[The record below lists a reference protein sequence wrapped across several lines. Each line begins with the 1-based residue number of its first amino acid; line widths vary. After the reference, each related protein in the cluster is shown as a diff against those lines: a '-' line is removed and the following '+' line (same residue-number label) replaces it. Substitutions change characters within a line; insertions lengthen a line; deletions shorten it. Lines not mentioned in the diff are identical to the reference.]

1 MVLGRAAVR
10 FVAVLIV
17 CGCVARSVAA
27 QTRADSAAIVL
38 DAARALQREGRD
50 AAARELLRLIR
61 TRYASTPSAR
71 AADSLLFTLTSVPVS
86 SGTGRTGYILFH
98 TLYGG
103 FLGAAIPAALGAGGS
118 EPYGV
123 GLLIGA
129 PLGYFGSRAFAR
141 SRITMPGQ
149 AGIAAFATAW
159 GTWQGLALQR
169 VLNIG
174 EEETCNQFGCF
185 RDDSDTAPW
194 MAMTLGGLVGI
205 GIGHAIASRPVAAGT
220 STLVSHSAWWG
231 TWFGLAAGRMA
242 GAEDDEHFTA
252 MLVGGNAALLLALPA
267 AKAWRP
273 SPAQVRLTTAAGLAG
288 GIVGLGIDLLI
299 NTDDEELTIAIP
311 AATSAI
317 GLILGA
323 YATRHQRDPDEA
335 SSDGL
340 ALVTLRDRVRVNT
353 PLPLPAAI
361 RAAGPGGP
369 RWVPGF
375 RITLLDGAF

>member
-1 MVLGRAAVR
+1 MRLPLLVAALL
-10 FVAVLIV
+10 VAGVPL
-17 CGCVARSVAA
+17 SA
-27 QTRADSAAIVL
+27 QTRADSASIVL
-38 DAARALQREGRD
+38 DAARALRREGRD
-50 AAARELLRLIR
+50 AAARDLLRLIR
-61 TRYASTPSAR
+61 TRYATTPAAR
-71 AADSLLFTLTSVPVS
+71 TADSLLLTLTGIPTI

-141 SRITMPGQ
+141 SKITMPGQ
-149 AGIAAFATAW
+149 AGIAAFATVW

-169 VLNIG
+169 VLNLG
-174 EEETCNQFGCF
+174 DEEICNQFGCF
-185 RDDSDTAPW
+185 RDESDTAPW
-194 MAMTLGGLVGI
+194 ATMTLGGLVGI

-231 TWFGLAAGRMA
+231 TWFGLAVGRMA
-242 GAEDDEHFTA
+242 DAEDDEHFTA
-252 MLVGGNAALLLALPA
+252 MLVGGNAALLMALPA

-288 GIVGLGIDLLI
+288 GIVGLGIDLLV
-299 NTDDEELTIAIP
+299 NTDDEELTIAVP
-311 AATSAI
+311 AVTSAL
-317 GLILGA
+317 GLIVGA

-335 SSDGL
+335 PSDGF
-340 ALVTLRDRVRVNT
+340 ALVTVRDGFRVNA

-361 RAAGPGGP
+361 PAAGPRRP

-375 RITLLDGAF
+375 RISLLDGTF

>member
-1 MVLGRAAVR
+1 VAALL
-10 FVAVLIV
+10 VAGVPL
-17 CGCVARSVAA
+17 SA
-27 QTRADSAAIVL
+27 QTRADSASIVL
-38 DAARALQREGRD
+38 DAARALRREGRD
-50 AAARELLRLIR
+50 AAARDLLRLIR
-61 TRYASTPSAR
+61 TRYATTPAAR
-71 AADSLLFTLTSVPVS
+71 TADSLLLTLTGIPTI

-141 SRITMPGQ
+141 SKITMPGQ
-149 AGIAAFATAW
+149 AGIAAFATVW

-169 VLNIG
+169 VLNLG
-174 EEETCNQFGCF
+174 DEEICNQFGCF
-185 RDDSDTAPW
+185 RDESDTAPW
-194 MAMTLGGLVGI
+194 ATMTLGGLVGI

-231 TWFGLAAGRMA
+231 TWFGLAVGRMA
-242 GAEDDEHFTA
+242 DAEDDEHFTA
-252 MLVGGNAALLLALPA
+252 MLVGGNAALLMALPA

-288 GIVGLGIDLLI
+288 GIVGLGIDLLV
-299 NTDDEELTIAIP
+299 NTDDEELTIAVP
-311 AATSAI
+311 AVTSAL
-317 GLILGA
+317 GLIVGA

-335 SSDGL
+335 PSDGF
-340 ALVTLRDRVRVNT
+340 ALVTVRDGFRVNA

-361 RAAGPGGP
+361 PAAGPRRP

-375 RITLLDGAF
+375 RISLLDGTF